1 VPQDGVY
8 VYFRYT
14 NKQTIMVVSNTSKSE
29 KNIDI
34 SRFNEILKGSKSA
47 ENIVDDVNIAD
58 ISNLKIPSK
67 GVMLLEIKQSKK

>member
-1 VPQDGVY
+1 
-8 VYFRYT
+8 
-14 NKQTIMVVSNTSKSE
+14 
-29 KNIDI
+29 
-34 SRFNEILKGSKSA
+34 LKGSKSA